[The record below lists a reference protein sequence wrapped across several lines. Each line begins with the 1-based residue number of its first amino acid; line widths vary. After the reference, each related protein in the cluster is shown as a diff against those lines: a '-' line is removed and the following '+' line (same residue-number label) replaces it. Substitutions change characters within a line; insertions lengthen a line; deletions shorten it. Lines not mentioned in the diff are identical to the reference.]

1 MDTKDPFLTVPGNVC
16 VAVLAARVT
25 QFPGGGAISERHLA
39 NLDRNGNASVLL
51 LRQLAQA

>member
-1 MDTKDPFLTVPGNVC
+1 VDTKDPFLTVPGNVC